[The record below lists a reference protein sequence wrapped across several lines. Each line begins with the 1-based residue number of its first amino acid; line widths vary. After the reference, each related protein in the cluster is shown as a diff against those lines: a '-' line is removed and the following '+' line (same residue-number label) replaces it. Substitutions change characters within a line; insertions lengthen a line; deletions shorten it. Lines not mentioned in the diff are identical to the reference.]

1 MPFQP
6 RIIAFCMEIE
16 SSPHG
21 YVRILRVRGL
31 QRCYSS
37 IFFLRRAPHPII
49 MEQNNSL
56 EDNSSIDCEP
66 VTSDTVDNISM
77 IFKELHSVMDDNI
90 VFYKQQNSTETTQ
103 RCVKL
108 FSRVKDLARLLEPM
122 LKSFSEFY
130 HVFDFDVDTPG
141 NGYRSLTKVVLSFVH
156 HMVECVRRLSD
167 QRFRKERKA
176 MKMEVYCSALEQLS
190 VMVSFAWR
198 LLNANPKGQLFF
210 KDDQALSVA
219 FVDEYFHM
227 KRACFYGRCLGF
239 QFNPA
244 IKTFLK
250 AICIAFVSFEGNYE
264 KHHHAISVAAGSLL
278 SSGKYAMDPEL
289 CGEKFEEITKDI
301 NVQLLKG
308 FWNITETEALAA
320 IAKISSVPVH
330 VNKEISFLPES
341 FTLPLTSTTSQYLTV
356 PVPLTYSGRAPIQM
370 RLISHKLLEGQ
381 ESQELNNLV
390 KSSGTSAKA
399 ERKLKKD
406 LAPKSK
412 HLVVH
417 FHGGGFVAHTSKSHE
432 PYLKSWARDL
442 GIPILSVDYSLS
454 PETPFPRALEEC
466 FYAYCWALKNCS
478 MLGWTGDY
486 VCLAGDSAGGNL
498 CLTVSLRAAA
508 CGIRIPDGIMA
519 AYPATLLK
527 ATPLPSRLLATFDLL
542 LPLSVLMKCLGAYTG
557 LDPLNSNIIHP
568 QLDNSLEEYYQSPL
582 LAPDHVLKGLPP
594 VHIVACSLDP
604 LLDDSVMF
612 AKRLR
617 AIGQPVTLSIVEG
630 LPHGFIGLAKFSKEV
645 KDSAKICL
653 DRMREVLHLQQP
665 AQSETK

>member
-1 MPFQP
+1 VDVTPEK
-6 RIIAFCMEIE
+6 C
-16 SSPHG
+16 
-21 YVRILRVRGL
+21 LNT
-31 QRCYSS
+31 
-37 IFFLRRAPHPII
+37 RR
-49 MEQNNSL
+49 L
-56 EDNSSIDCEP
+56 
-66 VTSDTVDNISM
+66 
-77 IFKELHSVMDDNI
+77 MDDNI

-141 NGYRSLTKVVLSFVH
+141 NGYRSLTKVVYFT
-156 HMVECVRRLSD
+156 
-167 QRFRKERKA
+167 FRSSN
-176 MKMEVYCSALEQLS
+176 VYCEANRALPYCDL
-190 VMVSFAWR
+190 
-198 LLNANPKGQLFF
+198 
-210 KDDQALSVA
+210 
-219 FVDEYFHM
+219 
-227 KRACFYGRCLGF
+227 CFIG
-239 QFNPA
+239 
-244 IKTFLK
+244 
-250 AICIAFVSFEGNYE
+250 
-264 KHHHAISVAAGSLL
+264 VAAGSLL

-557 LDPLNSNIIHP
+557 KAKLEKPEMTCYFCPPLSSGLDPLNSNIIHP

-645 KDSAKICL
+645 KDSAKISASPVGNEMKL
-653 DRMREVLHLQQP
+653 NADLVLVPTWWTSEFLTTATETPVLHIFRCWKVSQHLYGSHCLVYRILDVTGTVLLLFFHSYSHHHVGASNVVQVNVTTMSCCCCQFRFIYFI
-665 AQSETK
+665 SFTCFCGHKLY

>member
-1 MPFQP
+1 MHRERLNTCGNHRHAQTERETGLFL
-6 RIIAFCMEIE
+6 
-16 SSPHG
+16 
-21 YVRILRVRGL
+21 YRVCGCA
-31 QRCYSS
+31 QRQK
-37 IFFLRRAPHPII
+37 FA
-49 MEQNNSL
+49 
-56 EDNSSIDCEP
+56 
-66 VTSDTVDNISM
+66 
-77 IFKELHSVMDDNI
+77 EL
-90 VFYKQQNSTETTQ
+90 F
-103 RCVKL
+103 
-108 FSRVKDLARLLEPM
+108 DLARLLEPM

-141 NGYRSLTKVVLSFVH
+141 NGYRSLTKVVYFT
-156 HMVECVRRLSD
+156 
-167 QRFRKERKA
+167 FRSSN
-176 MKMEVYCSALEQLS
+176 VYCEANRALPYCDL
-190 VMVSFAWR
+190 
-198 LLNANPKGQLFF
+198 
-210 KDDQALSVA
+210 
-219 FVDEYFHM
+219 
-227 KRACFYGRCLGF
+227 CFIG
-239 QFNPA
+239 
-244 IKTFLK
+244 
-250 AICIAFVSFEGNYE
+250 
-264 KHHHAISVAAGSLL
+264 VAAGSLL

-308 FWNITETEALAA
+308 FWNITETEALA

-557 LDPLNSNIIHP
+557 KAKKPEMTCYFCPPLSSGLDPLNSNIIHP

>member
-1 MPFQP
+1 
-6 RIIAFCMEIE
+6 
-16 SSPHG
+16 
-21 YVRILRVRGL
+21 
-31 QRCYSS
+31 
-37 IFFLRRAPHPII
+37 IFTYPMFYR
-49 MEQNNSL
+49 
-56 EDNSSIDCEP
+56 P
-66 VTSDTVDNISM
+66 V
-77 IFKELHSVMDDNI
+77 
-90 VFYKQQNSTETTQ
+90 YQQNSTETTQ

-227 KRACFYGRCLGF
+227 KRACFYGRSLPYCDLCFIG
-239 QFNPA
+239 
-244 IKTFLK
+244 
-250 AICIAFVSFEGNYE
+250 
-264 KHHHAISVAAGSLL
+264 VAAGSLL

-557 LDPLNSNIIHP
+557 KAKLEKPEMTCYFCPPLSSGLDPLNSNIIHP

>member
-1 MPFQP
+1 
-6 RIIAFCMEIE
+6 
-16 SSPHG
+16 
-21 YVRILRVRGL
+21 
-31 QRCYSS
+31 
-37 IFFLRRAPHPII
+37 

-141 NGYRSLTKVVLSFVH
+141 NGYRSLTKVVYFT
-156 HMVECVRRLSD
+156 
-167 QRFRKERKA
+167 FRSSN
-176 MKMEVYCSALEQLS
+176 VYCEANRALPYCDL
-190 VMVSFAWR
+190 
-198 LLNANPKGQLFF
+198 
-210 KDDQALSVA
+210 
-219 FVDEYFHM
+219 
-227 KRACFYGRCLGF
+227 CFIG
-239 QFNPA
+239 
-244 IKTFLK
+244 
-250 AICIAFVSFEGNYE
+250 
-264 KHHHAISVAAGSLL
+264 VAAGSLL

-557 LDPLNSNIIHP
+557 KAKLEKPEMTCYFCPPLSSGLDPLNSNIIHP

-665 AQSETK
+665 AHIVNLNFYVTHHPQTSFIASSETA